1 MHANAYR
8 ENSTGVCICIPGR
21 YRNNN
26 YLGSTHYRLCYGN
39 TTIPVLM
46 YARACNTQFQAEH
59 EIAGLKAREVV
70 VGAQCCRDVRVARR
84 TQRAHIRPVS
94 LPGKQQ
100 HAGNK

>member
-1 MHANAYR
+1 MQMHTVRTVPGYAYAFPV
-8 ENSTGVCICIPGR
+8 GIAIII
-21 YRNNN
+21 
-26 YLGSTHYRLCYGN
+26 STHYRLCYGN